1 MMWLG
6 TTADDPDYDDYD
18 DGDDGVDDEKRRLPL
33 EDDDE
38 DDMQS

>member
-38 DDMQS
+38 DGE

>member
-6 TTADDPDYDDYD
+6 MTVADDPDYDDYD

-33 EDDDE
+33 EDDDDE
-38 DDMQS
+38 DA